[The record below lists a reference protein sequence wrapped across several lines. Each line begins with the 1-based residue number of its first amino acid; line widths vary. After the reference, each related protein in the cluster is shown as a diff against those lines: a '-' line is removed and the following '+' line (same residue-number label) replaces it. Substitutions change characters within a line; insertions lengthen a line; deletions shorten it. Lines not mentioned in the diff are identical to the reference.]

1 MNSDKLHIYFTPA
14 QLAQSAADRIADF
27 AERAISQ
34 TGRFILGLAGGT
46 TPRLTYELLTDS
58 RYKRIIDW
66 NSVHIFWGDERCVP
80 PNHPDSN
87 YHMAKTALL
96 DLVDIPATRIHRI
109 QGEINPQKAA
119 DQYEREL
126 RDYFQGRLGIARAR
140 FDLLLLGLGADG
152 HTASLFPGTPAIR
165 ETQRWTAAQHID
177 QLNAWRITLTPP
189 AINAAK
195 TIMFL
200 VTGSDK
206 AEAVQKVL
214 TAPYQPDAIPAQ
226 IVRPDDGNVIWMLD
240 NAAAALIRPSE
251 S

>member
-1 MNSDKLHIYFTPA
+1 MNGNKLLIYFSPA
-14 QLAQSAADRIADF
+14 QLAQSAADRIADL
-27 AERAISQ
+27 AERALSQ

-66 NSVHIFWGDERCVP
+66 NNVHIFWGDERCVP
-80 PNHPDSN
+80 PTHPDSN

-109 QGEINPQKAA
+109 QGEIDPQTAA
-119 DQYEREL
+119 ARYEREL
-126 RDYFQGRLGIARAR
+126 RDYFESRLGIARAR
-140 FDLLLLGLGADG
+140 FDLLILGLGADG

-165 ETQRWTAAQHID
+165 ETQRWTAAQRID
-177 QLNAWRITLTPP
+177 RIDAWRITLTPP

-195 TIMFL
+195 TILFL
-200 VTGSDK
+200 VSGSEK

-214 TAPYQPDAIPAQ
+214 TAPYQPDVIPAQ
-226 IVRPDDGNVIWMLD
+226 IVKPTDGNIIWMLD